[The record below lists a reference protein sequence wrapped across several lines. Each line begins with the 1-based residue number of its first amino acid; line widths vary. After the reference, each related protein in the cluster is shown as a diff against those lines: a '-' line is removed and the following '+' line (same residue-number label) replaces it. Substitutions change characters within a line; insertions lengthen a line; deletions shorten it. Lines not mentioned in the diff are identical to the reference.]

1 MLTKEILLAN
11 STLAGL
17 STEQIEAIATLSQ
30 NDEAAVIAK
39 KTSEIYGGLDA
50 DILVASGVEKS
61 GGEKTYDY
69 AKRVIGALKK
79 SVDGAKGN
87 ADKIAALE
95 ADKAKLQAE
104 LEKGGGEELQKQL
117 NQSQTDL
124 KSVME
129 KYNTL
134 KADYDKA
141 QSDFAAKL
149 LNTRLDADLAGAAK
163 GLKIKSGIPS
173 AAAEILMKQA
183 FTKLKASHPEY
194 IENADGTQSLIFKDA
209 DGAVMRNPNNTLK
222 ANYDKA
228 QSDFAAKLLN
238 TRLDADLAGAAKGLK
253 IKSGIPSAA
262 AEILM
267 KQAFAKL
274 KASRPEYI
282 DNADGTQSLIFKDA
296 DGAVMRNPNNTLNP
310 YTAAELL
317 RKELG
322 EMGVLENRQGKGT
335 GTSTD
340 PNPAPAGVIDISGA
354 KNQREAYEIIDKALT
369 AQGKVVGSRAYQDA
383 MDAAWKENNI
393 VTLPK

>member
-17 STEQIEAIATLSQ
+17 NAEQFEAIATLSQ

-69 AKRVIGALKK
+69 AKRVIGTLKK

-117 NQSQTDL
+117 NQTKTDL

-129 KYNTL
+129 KYNNL
-134 KADYDKA
+134 KAD
-141 QSDFAAKL
+141 
-149 LNTRLDADLAGAAK
+149 
-163 GLKIKSGIPS
+163 
-173 AAAEILMKQA
+173 
-183 FTKLKASHPEY
+183 
-194 IENADGTQSLIFKDA
+194 
-209 DGAVMRNPNNTLK
+209 
-222 ANYDKA
+222 YDKA

-340 PNPAPAGVIDISGA
+340 HNPAPAGVIDISGA

>member
-17 STEQIEAIATLSQ
+17 SAEQLEAIATLSQ

-95 ADKAKLQAE
+95 AEKAKLQAE

-117 NQSQTDL
+117 NQTQTDL

-183 FTKLKASHPEY
+183 F
-194 IENADGTQSLIFKDA
+194 
-209 DGAVMRNPNNTLK
+209 
-222 ANYDKA
+222 
-228 QSDFAAKLLN
+228 
-238 TRLDADLAGAAKGLK
+238 
-253 IKSGIPSAA
+253 
-262 AEILM
+262 
-267 KQAFAKL
+267 AKL

-282 DNADGTQSLIFKDA
+282 ENADGTQSLIFKDA

-335 GTSTD
+335 GTNTD

-354 KNQREAYEIIDKALT
+354 KNQREAYEIIDKALI
-369 AQGKVVGSRAYQDA
+369 AQGKVAGSRAYQDA

>member
-1 MLTKEILLAN
+1 MLTREILLAN

-17 STEQIEAIATLSQ
+17 NAEQLEAIATLSQ

-69 AKRVIGALKK
+69 AKRVIGTLKK

-95 ADKAKLQAE
+95 AEKAKLQAE

-129 KYNTL
+129 KYNNL

-183 FTKLKASHPEY
+183 F
-194 IENADGTQSLIFKDA
+194 D
-209 DGAVMRNPNNTLK
+209 
-222 ANYDKA
+222 
-228 QSDFAAKLLN
+228 
-238 TRLDADLAGAAKGLK
+238 
-253 IKSGIPSAA
+253 
-262 AEILM
+262 
-267 KQAFAKL
+267 KL

-340 PNPAPAGVIDISGA
+340 PNPLPAGVIDISGA
-354 KNQREAYEIIDKALT
+354 KNQREAYEIIDKALI

>member
-17 STEQIEAIATLSQ
+17 SAEQLEAIATLSQ

-69 AKRVIGALKK
+69 AKRVIGTLKK
-79 SVDGAKGN
+79 TVDGAKGN

-95 ADKAKLQAE
+95 AEKAKLQAE

-183 FTKLKASHPEY
+183 FAKLKASH
-194 IENADGTQSLIFKDA
+194 
-209 DGAVMRNPNNTLK
+209 
-222 ANYDKA
+222 
-228 QSDFAAKLLN
+228 
-238 TRLDADLAGAAKGLK
+238 
-253 IKSGIPSAA
+253 
-262 AEILM
+262 
-267 KQAFAKL
+267 
-274 KASRPEYI
+274 PEYI

-340 PNPAPAGVIDISGA
+340 TNPAPAGVIDISGA

-369 AQGKVVGSRAYQDA
+369 AQGKVAGSRAYQDA

>member
-11 STLAGL
+11 STLSGL
-17 STEQIEAIATLSQ
+17 SAEQLEAIATLSQ

-79 SVDGAKGN
+79 TVDGAKGN
-87 ADKIAALE
+87 AEKIAALE

-117 NQSQTDL
+117 NQTQTDL

-129 KYNTL
+129 KYNNL
-134 KADYDKA
+134 KAD
-141 QSDFAAKL
+141 
-149 LNTRLDADLAGAAK
+149 
-163 GLKIKSGIPS
+163 
-173 AAAEILMKQA
+173 
-183 FTKLKASHPEY
+183 
-194 IENADGTQSLIFKDA
+194 
-209 DGAVMRNPNNTLK
+209 
-222 ANYDKA
+222 YDKA

-282 DNADGTQSLIFKDA
+282 DNADGTQTLIFKDA

-340 PNPAPAGVIDISGA
+340 PNPVPAGVIDISGA
-354 KNQREAYEIIDKALT
+354 KNQREAYEIIDKALI
-369 AQGKVVGSRAYQDA
+369 AQGKVAGSRAYQDA

>member
-11 STLAGL
+11 ATLAGL
-17 STEQIEAIATLSQ
+17 SAEQLEAIATLSQ
-30 NDEAAVIAK
+30 NDEAAIIAK
-39 KTSEIYGGLDA
+39 KTSDIYGGLDA

-69 AKRVIGALKK
+69 AKRVIGTLKK

-95 ADKAKLQAE
+95 AEKAKLQAE

-134 KADYDKA
+134 K
-141 QSDFAAKL
+141 
-149 LNTRLDADLAGAAK
+149 
-163 GLKIKSGIPS
+163 
-173 AAAEILMKQA
+173 E
-183 FTKLKASHPEY
+183 
-194 IENADGTQSLIFKDA
+194 
-209 DGAVMRNPNNTLK
+209 
-222 ANYDKA
+222 NYDKA

-274 KASRPEYI
+274 KASRPEYM
-282 DNADGTQSLIFKDA
+282 DNADDTQSLIFKDA

-317 RKELG
+317 RKELD

-335 GTSTD
+335 GTNTD
-340 PNPAPAGVIDISGA
+340 LNPAPDGVIDISGA
-354 KNQREAYEIIDKALT
+354 KNQREAYDIIDKALT
-369 AQGKVVGSRAYQDA
+369 AQGKVAGSRAYQDA

>member
-11 STLAGL
+11 ATLAGL
-17 STEQIEAIATLSQ
+17 SAEQLEAIATLSQ

-39 KTSEIYGGLDA
+39 KTSDIYGGLDA

-69 AKRVIGALKK
+69 AKRVIGTLKK

-95 ADKAKLQAE
+95 AEKAKLQAE

-134 KADYDKA
+134 K
-141 QSDFAAKL
+141 
-149 LNTRLDADLAGAAK
+149 
-163 GLKIKSGIPS
+163 
-173 AAAEILMKQA
+173 E
-183 FTKLKASHPEY
+183 
-194 IENADGTQSLIFKDA
+194 
-209 DGAVMRNPNNTLK
+209 
-222 ANYDKA
+222 NYDKA

-274 KASRPEYI
+274 KASRPEYME
-282 DNADGTQSLIFKDA
+282 NADGTQSLIFKDA

-354 KNQREAYEIIDKALT
+354 KNQREAYEIIDKALI
-369 AQGKVVGSRAYQDA
+369 AQGKVAGSRAYQDA

>member
-17 STEQIEAIATLSQ
+17 SAEQLEAIATLSQ

-50 DILVASGVEKS
+50 DILVASGVGKS

-69 AKRVIGALKK
+69 AKRVIGTLKK

-95 ADKAKLQAE
+95 AEKAKLQAE
-104 LEKGGGEELQKQL
+104 LEKGAGEELQKQL
-117 NQSQTDL
+117 NQTQTDL

-129 KYNTL
+129 KY
-134 KADYDKA
+134 
-141 QSDFAAKL
+141 
-149 LNTRLDADLAGAAK
+149 
-163 GLKIKSGIPS
+163 
-173 AAAEILMKQA
+173 
-183 FTKLKASHPEY
+183 
-194 IENADGTQSLIFKDA
+194 
-209 DGAVMRNPNNTLK
+209 NTLK

-340 PNPAPAGVIDISGA
+340 PNPTPAGVIDISGA

-369 AQGKVVGSRAYQDA
+369 AQGKVAGSRAYQDA

>member
-11 STLAGL
+11 ATLAGL
-17 STEQIEAIATLSQ
+17 SAEQLEAIATLSQ

-69 AKRVIGALKK
+69 AKRVIGTLKK

-95 ADKAKLQAE
+95 AEKAKLQAE

-183 FTKLKASHPEY
+183 FAKLKASHPEY
-194 IENADGTQSLIFKDA
+194 
-209 DGAVMRNPNNTLK
+209 V
-222 ANYDKA
+222 
-228 QSDFAAKLLN
+228 
-238 TRLDADLAGAAKGLK
+238 
-253 IKSGIPSAA
+253 
-262 AEILM
+262 
-267 KQAFAKL
+267 
-274 KASRPEYI
+274 

-335 GTSTD
+335 GTNTD

-369 AQGKVVGSRAYQDA
+369 AQGKVAGSRAYQDA

>member
-11 STLAGL
+11 STLAEL
-17 STEQIEAIATLSQ
+17 SAEQLEAIATLSQ

-69 AKRVIGALKK
+69 AKRVIGTLKK

-87 ADKIAALE
+87 AEKIAALE

-117 NQSQTDL
+117 NQTQTDL

-134 KADYDKA
+134 KAD
-141 QSDFAAKL
+141 
-149 LNTRLDADLAGAAK
+149 
-163 GLKIKSGIPS
+163 
-173 AAAEILMKQA
+173 
-183 FTKLKASHPEY
+183 
-194 IENADGTQSLIFKDA
+194 
-209 DGAVMRNPNNTLK
+209 
-222 ANYDKA
+222 YDKA

-335 GTSTD
+335 GTNTD

-354 KNQREAYEIIDKALT
+354 KNQREAYEIIDKALI
-369 AQGKVVGSRAYQDA
+369 AQGKVAGSRAYQDA

>member
-1 MLTKEILLAN
+1 MLTREILLAN
-11 STLAGL
+11 ATLAGL
-17 STEQIEAIATLSQ
+17 SAEQLEAIATLSQ

-95 ADKAKLQAE
+95 AEKAKLQAE

-129 KYNTL
+129 KY
-134 KADYDKA
+134 
-141 QSDFAAKL
+141 
-149 LNTRLDADLAGAAK
+149 
-163 GLKIKSGIPS
+163 
-173 AAAEILMKQA
+173 
-183 FTKLKASHPEY
+183 
-194 IENADGTQSLIFKDA
+194 
-209 DGAVMRNPNNTLK
+209 NTLK

-340 PNPAPAGVIDISGA
+340 PNPVPAGVIDISGA

>member
-1 MLTKEILLAN
+1 MLTREILLAN

-17 STEQIEAIATLSQ
+17 SAEQLEAIATLSQ

-69 AKRVIGALKK
+69 AKRVIGALKE
-79 SVDGAKGN
+79 SVDGAKEN

-95 ADKAKLQAE
+95 AEKAKLQAE

-117 NQSQTDL
+117 NQTQTDL

-129 KYNTL
+129 KY
-134 KADYDKA
+134 
-141 QSDFAAKL
+141 
-149 LNTRLDADLAGAAK
+149 
-163 GLKIKSGIPS
+163 
-173 AAAEILMKQA
+173 
-183 FTKLKASHPEY
+183 
-194 IENADGTQSLIFKDA
+194 
-209 DGAVMRNPNNTLK
+209 NTLK

-310 YTAAELL
+310 YTASELL

-340 PNPAPAGVIDISGA
+340 PNPLPAGVIDISGA

>member
-1 MLTKEILLAN
+1 M
-11 STLAGL
+11 
-17 STEQIEAIATLSQ
+17 
-30 NDEAAVIAK
+30 
-39 KTSEIYGGLDA
+39 
-50 DILVASGVEKS
+50 EKS

-69 AKRVIGALKK
+69 AKRVIGTLKK

-95 ADKAKLQAE
+95 AEKAKLQSE

-117 NQSQTDL
+117 NQTKTDL

-129 KYNTL
+129 KY
-134 KADYDKA
+134 
-141 QSDFAAKL
+141 
-149 LNTRLDADLAGAAK
+149 
-163 GLKIKSGIPS
+163 
-173 AAAEILMKQA
+173 
-183 FTKLKASHPEY
+183 
-194 IENADGTQSLIFKDA
+194 
-209 DGAVMRNPNNTLK
+209 NTLK

-282 DNADGTQSLIFKDA
+282 DNADGTQSLICKDT

-369 AQGKVVGSRAYQDA
+369 AQGKMVGSRAYQDA

>member
-17 STEQIEAIATLSQ
+17 SAEQLEAIATLSQ

-79 SVDGAKGN
+79 TVDGAKGN

-117 NQSQTDL
+117 NQTKTDL

-134 KADYDKA
+134 KAD
-141 QSDFAAKL
+141 
-149 LNTRLDADLAGAAK
+149 
-163 GLKIKSGIPS
+163 
-173 AAAEILMKQA
+173 
-183 FTKLKASHPEY
+183 
-194 IENADGTQSLIFKDA
+194 
-209 DGAVMRNPNNTLK
+209 
-222 ANYDKA
+222 YDKA

-310 YTAAELL
+310 YTAEELL

-340 PNPAPAGVIDISGA
+340 TNPAPAGVIDISGA

-369 AQGKVVGSRAYQDA
+369 AQGKVAGSRAYQDA

>member
-11 STLAGL
+11 ATLAGL
-17 STEQIEAIATLSQ
+17 SAEQLEAIATLSQ

-39 KTSEIYGGLDA
+39 KTSDIYGGLDA

-69 AKRVIGALKK
+69 AKRVIGTLKK
-79 SVDGAKGN
+79 SVNGAKGN

-95 ADKAKLQAE
+95 AEKAKLQAE

-134 KADYDKA
+134 K
-141 QSDFAAKL
+141 
-149 LNTRLDADLAGAAK
+149 
-163 GLKIKSGIPS
+163 
-173 AAAEILMKQA
+173 E
-183 FTKLKASHPEY
+183 
-194 IENADGTQSLIFKDA
+194 
-209 DGAVMRNPNNTLK
+209 
-222 ANYDKA
+222 NYDKA

-274 KASRPEYI
+274 KASRPEYME
-282 DNADGTQSLIFKDA
+282 NADGTQSLIFKDA

-354 KNQREAYEIIDKALT
+354 KNQREAYEIIDKALI
-369 AQGKVVGSRAYQDA
+369 AQGKVAGSRAYQDA

>member
-11 STLAGL
+11 ATLAGL
-17 STEQIEAIATLSQ
+17 SAEQLEAIATLSQ

-39 KTSEIYGGLDA
+39 KTSDIYGGLDA

-69 AKRVIGALKK
+69 AKRVIGTLKK

-87 ADKIAALE
+87 ADKIATLE
-95 ADKAKLQAE
+95 AEKAKLQAE

-134 KADYDKA
+134 K
-141 QSDFAAKL
+141 
-149 LNTRLDADLAGAAK
+149 
-163 GLKIKSGIPS
+163 
-173 AAAEILMKQA
+173 E
-183 FTKLKASHPEY
+183 
-194 IENADGTQSLIFKDA
+194 
-209 DGAVMRNPNNTLK
+209 
-222 ANYDKA
+222 NYDKA

-238 TRLDADLAGAAKGLK
+238 TRLDADLASAAKGLK
-253 IKSGIPSAA
+253 MKSGIPSAA

-267 KQAFAKL
+267 KQAFDKL
-274 KASRPEYI
+274 KASRPEYME
-282 DNADGTQSLIFKDA
+282 NADGTQSLIFKDA

-340 PNPAPAGVIDISGA
+340 PIPAPAGVIDISGA
-354 KNQREAYEIIDKALT
+354 KNQREAYEIIDKALI
-369 AQGKVVGSRAYQDA
+369 AQGKVAGSRAYQDA

>member
-17 STEQIEAIATLSQ
+17 SAEQLEAIATLSQ

-69 AKRVIGALKK
+69 AKRVIGTLKK

-87 ADKIAALE
+87 AEKIAALE

-117 NQSQTDL
+117 NQTKTDL

-183 FTKLKASHPEY
+183 F
-194 IENADGTQSLIFKDA
+194 
-209 DGAVMRNPNNTLK
+209 
-222 ANYDKA
+222 
-228 QSDFAAKLLN
+228 
-238 TRLDADLAGAAKGLK
+238 
-253 IKSGIPSAA
+253 
-262 AEILM
+262 
-267 KQAFAKL
+267 AKL

-282 DNADGTQSLIFKDA
+282 ENADGTQSLIFKDA

-340 PNPAPAGVIDISGA
+340 PNPVPAGVIDISGA

-369 AQGKVVGSRAYQDA
+369 AQGKVAGSRAYQDA

>member
-1 MLTKEILLAN
+1 MLTREILLAN
-11 STLAGL
+11 ATLAGL
-17 STEQIEAIATLSQ
+17 SAEQLEAIATLSQ
-30 NDEAAVIAK
+30 NDEATVIAK
-39 KTSEIYGGLDA
+39 KTSDIYGGLDA

-69 AKRVIGALKK
+69 AKRVIGTLKK

-87 ADKIAALE
+87 ADKIATLE
-95 ADKAKLQAE
+95 AEKAKLQAE

-134 KADYDKA
+134 K
-141 QSDFAAKL
+141 
-149 LNTRLDADLAGAAK
+149 
-163 GLKIKSGIPS
+163 
-173 AAAEILMKQA
+173 E
-183 FTKLKASHPEY
+183 
-194 IENADGTQSLIFKDA
+194 
-209 DGAVMRNPNNTLK
+209 
-222 ANYDKA
+222 NYDKA

-238 TRLDADLAGAAKGLK
+238 TRLDADLSSAAKGLK
-253 IKSGIPSAA
+253 MKSGIPSAA

-267 KQAFAKL
+267 KQAFDKL
-274 KASRPEYI
+274 KASRPEYME
-282 DNADGTQSLIFKDA
+282 NADGTQSLIFKDA

-354 KNQREAYEIIDKALT
+354 KNQREAYEIIDKTLI
-369 AQGKVVGSRAYQDA
+369 AQGKVAGSRAYQDA

>member
-1 MLTKEILLAN
+1 MLTREILLAN
-11 STLAGL
+11 ATLAGL
-17 STEQIEAIATLSQ
+17 SAEQLEAIATLSQ

-39 KTSEIYGGLDA
+39 KTSDIYGGLDA

-69 AKRVIGALKK
+69 AKRVIGTLKK
-79 SVDGAKGN
+79 SVDDAKGN

-95 ADKAKLQAE
+95 AEKAKLQAE

-134 KADYDKA
+134 K
-141 QSDFAAKL
+141 
-149 LNTRLDADLAGAAK
+149 
-163 GLKIKSGIPS
+163 
-173 AAAEILMKQA
+173 E
-183 FTKLKASHPEY
+183 
-194 IENADGTQSLIFKDA
+194 
-209 DGAVMRNPNNTLK
+209 
-222 ANYDKA
+222 NYDKA

-274 KASRPEYI
+274 KASRPEYME
-282 DNADGTQSLIFKDA
+282 NADGTQSLIFKDA

-354 KNQREAYEIIDKALT
+354 KNQREAYEIIDKALI
-369 AQGKVVGSRAYQDA
+369 AQGKVAGSRAYQDA

>member
-17 STEQIEAIATLSQ
+17 SAEQLEAIATLSQ

-69 AKRVIGALKK
+69 AKRVIGTLKK

-95 ADKAKLQAE
+95 AEKAKLQAE

-117 NQSQTDL
+117 NQTQTDL

-129 KYNTL
+129 KY
-134 KADYDKA
+134 
-141 QSDFAAKL
+141 
-149 LNTRLDADLAGAAK
+149 
-163 GLKIKSGIPS
+163 
-173 AAAEILMKQA
+173 
-183 FTKLKASHPEY
+183 
-194 IENADGTQSLIFKDA
+194 
-209 DGAVMRNPNNTLK
+209 NTLK

-340 PNPAPAGVIDISGA
+340 PNPVPAGVIDISGA

-369 AQGKVVGSRAYQDA
+369 AQGKVAGSRAYQDA

>member
-11 STLAGL
+11 ATLAGL
-17 STEQIEAIATLSQ
+17 SAEQLEAIATLSQ

-69 AKRVIGALKK
+69 AKRVIGTLKK

-95 ADKAKLQAE
+95 AEKAKLQAE

-117 NQSQTDL
+117 NQTQTDL

-129 KYNTL
+129 KY
-134 KADYDKA
+134 
-141 QSDFAAKL
+141 
-149 LNTRLDADLAGAAK
+149 
-163 GLKIKSGIPS
+163 
-173 AAAEILMKQA
+173 
-183 FTKLKASHPEY
+183 
-194 IENADGTQSLIFKDA
+194 
-209 DGAVMRNPNNTLK
+209 NTLK

-282 DNADGTQSLIFKDA
+282 ENADGTQSLIFKDA

-340 PNPAPAGVIDISGA
+340 PNPVPPGVIDISGA

-369 AQGKVVGSRAYQDA
+369 AQGKVAGSRAYQDA

-393 VTLPK
+393 VNLPK

>member
-11 STLAGL
+11 STLAEL
-17 STEQIEAIATLSQ
+17 SAEQLEAIATLSQ

-79 SVDGAKGN
+79 TVDGAKGN
-87 ADKIAALE
+87 AEKIAALE

-117 NQSQTDL
+117 NQTQTDL

-134 KADYDKA
+134 KAD
-141 QSDFAAKL
+141 
-149 LNTRLDADLAGAAK
+149 
-163 GLKIKSGIPS
+163 
-173 AAAEILMKQA
+173 
-183 FTKLKASHPEY
+183 
-194 IENADGTQSLIFKDA
+194 
-209 DGAVMRNPNNTLK
+209 
-222 ANYDKA
+222 YDKA

-354 KNQREAYEIIDKALT
+354 KNQREAYEIIDKALI
-369 AQGKVVGSRAYQDA
+369 AQGKVAGSRAYQDA

>member
-17 STEQIEAIATLSQ
+17 NAEQLEAIVTLSQ

-69 AKRVIGALKK
+69 AKRVIGSLKK

-95 ADKAKLQAE
+95 AEKAKLQAD

-117 NQSQTDL
+117 NQTQTDL

-129 KYNTL
+129 KY
-134 KADYDKA
+134 
-141 QSDFAAKL
+141 
-149 LNTRLDADLAGAAK
+149 
-163 GLKIKSGIPS
+163 
-173 AAAEILMKQA
+173 
-183 FTKLKASHPEY
+183 
-194 IENADGTQSLIFKDA
+194 
-209 DGAVMRNPNNTLK
+209 NTLK

-267 KQAFAKL
+267 KQVFAKL

-282 DNADGTQSLIFKDA
+282 DNTDGTQSLIFKDA

-340 PNPAPAGVIDISGA
+340 PNPVPAGVIDISGA

-369 AQGKVVGSRAYQDA
+369 AQGKMAGSRAYQDA

-393 VTLPK
+393 VNLPK

>member
-11 STLAGL
+11 STLSGL
-17 STEQIEAIATLSQ
+17 SAEQLEAIATLSQ

-69 AKRVIGALKK
+69 AKRVIGTLKK

-117 NQSQTDL
+117 NQTQTDL

-141 QSDFAAKL
+141 Q
-149 LNTRLDADLAGAAK
+149 N
-163 GLKIKSGIPS
+163 
-173 AAAEILMKQA
+173 
-183 FTKLKASHPEY
+183 
-194 IENADGTQSLIFKDA
+194 
-209 DGAVMRNPNNTLK
+209 
-222 ANYDKA
+222 
-228 QSDFAAKLLN
+228 DFAAKLLN

-340 PNPAPAGVIDISGA
+340 TNPVPAGVIDISGA

-369 AQGKVVGSRAYQDA
+369 AQGKVAGSRAYQDA

>member
-1 MLTKEILLAN
+1 MLTREILLAN

-17 STEQIEAIATLSQ
+17 NAEQLEAIATLSQ

-69 AKRVIGALKK
+69 AKRVIGTLKK

-95 ADKAKLQAE
+95 AEKAKLQAE
-104 LEKGGGEELQKQL
+104 LQKGGGEELQKQL
-117 NQSQTDL
+117 NQTQTDL

-129 KYNTL
+129 KYNNL

-183 FTKLKASHPEY
+183 F
-194 IENADGTQSLIFKDA
+194 D
-209 DGAVMRNPNNTLK
+209 
-222 ANYDKA
+222 
-228 QSDFAAKLLN
+228 
-238 TRLDADLAGAAKGLK
+238 
-253 IKSGIPSAA
+253 
-262 AEILM
+262 
-267 KQAFAKL
+267 KL

-340 PNPAPAGVIDISGA
+340 PNPLPAGVIDISGA
-354 KNQREAYEIIDKALT
+354 KNQREAYEIIDKALI

>member
-11 STLAGL
+11 ATLAGL
-17 STEQIEAIATLSQ
+17 SAEQLEAIVTLSQ

-39 KTSEIYGGLDA
+39 KTSDIYGGLDA

-69 AKRVIGALKK
+69 AKRVIGTLKK

-87 ADKIAALE
+87 ADKIATLE
-95 ADKAKLQAE
+95 AEKAKLQAE

-124 KSVME
+124 RSVME

-134 KADYDKA
+134 K
-141 QSDFAAKL
+141 
-149 LNTRLDADLAGAAK
+149 
-163 GLKIKSGIPS
+163 
-173 AAAEILMKQA
+173 E
-183 FTKLKASHPEY
+183 
-194 IENADGTQSLIFKDA
+194 
-209 DGAVMRNPNNTLK
+209 
-222 ANYDKA
+222 NYDKA

-274 KASRPEYI
+274 KAFRPEYME
-282 DNADGTQSLIFKDA
+282 NADGTQSLIFKDA

-354 KNQREAYEIIDKALT
+354 KNQREAYEIIDKALI
-369 AQGKVVGSRAYQDA
+369 AQGKVAGSRAYQDA

>member
-17 STEQIEAIATLSQ
+17 SAEQLEAIATLSQ

-69 AKRVIGALKK
+69 AKRVIGTLKK

-95 ADKAKLQAE
+95 AEKAKLQAE

-117 NQSQTDL
+117 NQTQTDL

-129 KYNTL
+129 KYNNL
-134 KADYDKA
+134 KAD
-141 QSDFAAKL
+141 
-149 LNTRLDADLAGAAK
+149 
-163 GLKIKSGIPS
+163 
-173 AAAEILMKQA
+173 
-183 FTKLKASHPEY
+183 
-194 IENADGTQSLIFKDA
+194 
-209 DGAVMRNPNNTLK
+209 
-222 ANYDKA
+222 YDKA

-340 PNPAPAGVIDISGA
+340 HNPAPAGVIDISGA

>member
-17 STEQIEAIATLSQ
+17 NAEQLEAIATLSQ

-69 AKRVIGALKK
+69 AKRVIGTLKK

-95 ADKAKLQAE
+95 AEKAKLQAE

-134 KADYDKA
+134 KAD
-141 QSDFAAKL
+141 
-149 LNTRLDADLAGAAK
+149 
-163 GLKIKSGIPS
+163 
-173 AAAEILMKQA
+173 
-183 FTKLKASHPEY
+183 
-194 IENADGTQSLIFKDA
+194 
-209 DGAVMRNPNNTLK
+209 
-222 ANYDKA
+222 YDKA

-310 YTAAELL
+310 YTAEELL
-317 RKELG
+317 KKELG

-340 PNPAPAGVIDISGA
+340 HNPAPAGVIDISGA

>member
-1 MLTKEILLAN
+1 MLTKEVLLAN
-11 STLAGL
+11 SALAGL
-17 STEQIEAIATLSQ
+17 SAEQLEAIATLSQ

-39 KTSEIYGGLDA
+39 KTSDIYGGLDA

-69 AKRVIGALKK
+69 AKRVIGTLKK

-95 ADKAKLQAE
+95 AEKAKLQAE

-134 KADYDKA
+134 KAD
-141 QSDFAAKL
+141 
-149 LNTRLDADLAGAAK
+149 
-163 GLKIKSGIPS
+163 
-173 AAAEILMKQA
+173 
-183 FTKLKASHPEY
+183 
-194 IENADGTQSLIFKDA
+194 
-209 DGAVMRNPNNTLK
+209 
-222 ANYDKA
+222 YDKA

-340 PNPAPAGVIDISGA
+340 PNPTPAGVIDISGA

-369 AQGKVVGSRAYQDA
+369 AQGKMAGSRAYQDA

>member
-11 STLAGL
+11 ATLAGL
-17 STEQIEAIATLSQ
+17 SAEQLEAIATLSQ

-39 KTSEIYGGLDA
+39 KTSDIYGGLDA

-69 AKRVIGALKK
+69 AKRVIGTLKK

-95 ADKAKLQAE
+95 AEKAKLQAE

-134 KADYDKA
+134 K
-141 QSDFAAKL
+141 
-149 LNTRLDADLAGAAK
+149 
-163 GLKIKSGIPS
+163 
-173 AAAEILMKQA
+173 E
-183 FTKLKASHPEY
+183 
-194 IENADGTQSLIFKDA
+194 
-209 DGAVMRNPNNTLK
+209 
-222 ANYDKA
+222 NYDKA

-274 KASRPEYI
+274 KASRPEYME
-282 DNADGTQSLIFKDA
+282 NADGTQSLIFKDA

-340 PNPAPAGVIDISGA
+340 PDPAPDGVIDISGA
-354 KNQREAYEIIDKALT
+354 KNQREAYEIIDKALI
-369 AQGKVVGSRAYQDA
+369 AQGKVAGSRAYQDA

>member
-17 STEQIEAIATLSQ
+17 SAEQLEAISTLSQ

-69 AKRVIGALKK
+69 AKRVIGTLKK

-95 ADKAKLQAE
+95 AEKAKLQSE

-117 NQSQTDL
+117 NQTQTDL

-129 KYNTL
+129 KYNNL
-134 KADYDKA
+134 KAD
-141 QSDFAAKL
+141 
-149 LNTRLDADLAGAAK
+149 
-163 GLKIKSGIPS
+163 
-173 AAAEILMKQA
+173 
-183 FTKLKASHPEY
+183 
-194 IENADGTQSLIFKDA
+194 
-209 DGAVMRNPNNTLK
+209 
-222 ANYDKA
+222 YDKA

-274 KASRPEYI
+274 KASRPEYV

>member
-17 STEQIEAIATLSQ
+17 NAEQLEAIATLSQ

-69 AKRVIGALKK
+69 AKRVIGTLKK

-95 ADKAKLQAE
+95 AEKAKLQSE

-117 NQSQTDL
+117 NQTQTDL

-129 KYNTL
+129 KY
-134 KADYDKA
+134 
-141 QSDFAAKL
+141 
-149 LNTRLDADLAGAAK
+149 
-163 GLKIKSGIPS
+163 
-173 AAAEILMKQA
+173 
-183 FTKLKASHPEY
+183 
-194 IENADGTQSLIFKDA
+194 
-209 DGAVMRNPNNTLK
+209 NTLK

-340 PNPAPAGVIDISGA
+340 PNPLPAGVIDISGA

>member
-17 STEQIEAIATLSQ
+17 SAEQLEAIATLSQ

-69 AKRVIGALKK
+69 AKRVIGTLKK

-117 NQSQTDL
+117 NQTQTDL

-141 QSDFAAKL
+141 Q
-149 LNTRLDADLAGAAK
+149 N
-163 GLKIKSGIPS
+163 
-173 AAAEILMKQA
+173 
-183 FTKLKASHPEY
+183 
-194 IENADGTQSLIFKDA
+194 
-209 DGAVMRNPNNTLK
+209 
-222 ANYDKA
+222 
-228 QSDFAAKLLN
+228 DFAAKLLN

-274 KASRPEYI
+274 KASRPEYV
-282 DNADGTQSLIFKDA
+282 DNADGTQTLIFKDA

-340 PNPAPAGVIDISGA
+340 TNPVPAGVIDISGA

-369 AQGKVVGSRAYQDA
+369 AQGKVAGSRAYQDA

>member
-11 STLAGL
+11 ATLAGL
-17 STEQIEAIATLSQ
+17 SADQLEAIATLSQ

-69 AKRVIGALKK
+69 AKRVIGTLKK

-117 NQSQTDL
+117 NQTQTDL

-194 IENADGTQSLIFKDA
+194 
-209 DGAVMRNPNNTLK
+209 V
-222 ANYDKA
+222 
-228 QSDFAAKLLN
+228 
-238 TRLDADLAGAAKGLK
+238 
-253 IKSGIPSAA
+253 
-262 AEILM
+262 
-267 KQAFAKL
+267 
-274 KASRPEYI
+274 

-335 GTSTD
+335 GTNTD
-340 PNPAPAGVIDISGA
+340 PNPVPEGVIDISGA

-369 AQGKVVGSRAYQDA
+369 AQGKVAGSRAYQDA

>member
-11 STLAGL
+11 ATLAGL
-17 STEQIEAIATLSQ
+17 SAEQLEAIATLSQ

-39 KTSEIYGGLDA
+39 KTSDIYGGLDA

-69 AKRVIGALKK
+69 AKRVIGTLKK

-87 ADKIAALE
+87 ANKIAALE
-95 ADKAKLQAE
+95 AEKAKLQAE

-117 NQSQTDL
+117 NQTKTDL

-134 KADYDKA
+134 KA
-141 QSDFAAKL
+141 
-149 LNTRLDADLAGAAK
+149 
-163 GLKIKSGIPS
+163 
-173 AAAEILMKQA
+173 
-183 FTKLKASHPEY
+183 
-194 IENADGTQSLIFKDA
+194 
-209 DGAVMRNPNNTLK
+209 
-222 ANYDKA
+222 NYDKV

-274 KASRPEYI
+274 KASRPEYM

-310 YTAAELL
+310 YTAEELL

-369 AQGKVVGSRAYQDA
+369 AQGKVAGSRAYQDA

>member
-17 STEQIEAIATLSQ
+17 NAEQLEAIATLSQ

-69 AKRVIGALKK
+69 AKRVIGTLKK

-129 KYNTL
+129 KY
-134 KADYDKA
+134 
-141 QSDFAAKL
+141 
-149 LNTRLDADLAGAAK
+149 
-163 GLKIKSGIPS
+163 
-173 AAAEILMKQA
+173 
-183 FTKLKASHPEY
+183 
-194 IENADGTQSLIFKDA
+194 
-209 DGAVMRNPNNTLK
+209 NTLK

-340 PNPAPAGVIDISGA
+340 PNPLPAGVIDISGA

>member
-17 STEQIEAIATLSQ
+17 NAEQLEAIATLSQ

-69 AKRVIGALKK
+69 AKRVIGTLKK

-95 ADKAKLQAE
+95 AEKAKLQSE

-117 NQSQTDL
+117 NQTQTDL

-134 KADYDKA
+134 
-141 QSDFAAKL
+141 
-149 LNTRLDADLAGAAK
+149 T
-163 GLKIKSGIPS
+163 
-173 AAAEILMKQA
+173 
-183 FTKLKASHPEY
+183 
-194 IENADGTQSLIFKDA
+194 
-209 DGAVMRNPNNTLK
+209 
-222 ANYDKA
+222 ANSDKA

-335 GTSTD
+335 GTNTD
-340 PNPAPAGVIDISGA
+340 HNPVPPGVIDISGA

>member
-1 MLTKEILLAN
+1 MSA
-11 STLAGL
+11 
-17 STEQIEAIATLSQ
+17 EQLEAIATLSQ

-69 AKRVIGALKK
+69 AKRVIGTLKK

-87 ADKIAALE
+87 AEKIAALE

-117 NQSQTDL
+117 NQTQTDL

-129 KYNTL
+129 KYNNL

-163 GLKIKSGIPS
+163 GLKIK
-173 AAAEILMKQA
+173 
-183 FTKLKASHPEY
+183 T
-194 IENADGTQSLIFKDA
+194 
-209 DGAVMRNPNNTLK
+209 
-222 ANYDKA
+222 
-228 QSDFAAKLLN
+228 
-238 TRLDADLAGAAKGLK
+238 
-253 IKSGIPSAA
+253 GIPSAA

-317 RKELG
+317 KKELG

-335 GTSTD
+335 GTNID

-354 KNQREAYEIIDKALT
+354 KNQREAYEIIDKALI
-369 AQGKVVGSRAYQDA
+369 AQGKVAGSRAYQDA